1 MGRAGKIT
9 KSQETMELA
18 MAHYPHF
25 RRYIDDFVKHNP
37 TPKYLTKL
45 EYSLKRE
52 EHPNI
57 IYPVGEPMFIHIYKP
72 EGEPTQYIVI
82 EPEMDEETEKLN
94 ETILDRMV
102 EIAHRL
108 PVPEKEKDITPVLIK
123 ILNEIVIV
131 GERTAGNI
139 VKAKM
144 NHKILLTQEQYD
156 IIKYYLLRNRIGYS
170 KLEPIFNDPYI
181 EDIHCTGVGKI
192 KLVHKIFEMLRCNL
206 EFKDDLSVNKYI
218 LETSERVER
227 PVSDSHP
234 VVDAVMPDGSRV
246 NFIYGREISR
256 EGSSFTIR
264 KFSEVPVS
272 IIEIINFETMNP
284 EIAAYLWLCLENGMN
299 IFVCGETASGKTTTL
314 NASAAFIKPDDKVYT
329 VENTAEVTMPQDT
342 WQHLV
347 TRESGKD
354 TDVSMFDLLIA
365 ALRSRPNYIIV
376 GEIRGEEGNIAFQ
389 AMQCI
394 REGHVVIPGRGLIP
408 IEQLYKDMAEKKP
421 VKRLEG
427 KTRIECSNEQIPV
440 YVSHKDER
448 PRRSTITNVYKIDE
462 QELVK
467 VHLDT
472 GETLEVTPNHKF
484 LLPGGQEMTAKELLR
499 HQRKPTLAL
508 PRTPSWPA
516 TGPTLH
522 DFLIGKNVRKD
533 SLIRKAITHVKQER
547 PDRYQELAKGHQDYL
562 KTRSDTIPY
571 EIYKKLL
578 EEAGCPHPQTVKLV
592 RKGTKNSIRVPRHP
606 TSALLKAVARH
617 IIGKTV
623 AASHRQLIKHVLG
636 ITKDNLGPHLFTL
649 GKPHLK
655 IVFEELQTLSETRQ
669 RAVNSK
675 LWYSIGRLAGDDSLY
690 LSANKGRC
698 KDYRWQIKNAN
709 EDEGVTYAETAKKTI
724 PHHARQV
731 TTTQQDK
738 TYTTRICNVDRS
750 FIDWLTKEGFIWT
763 EETEGYSRAVS
774 KRIPIASIAD
784 KHAYVAGLLDSDC
797 TIRHNKRNRTHEI
810 YLALNINRDHE
821 QLLYDQLSLAK
832 EYEHQLF
839 PKIRAVEFRY
849 HKRYE
854 QHVKRYQRYCTE
866 IGLKT
871 RTKRYDKAE
880 GIGARI
886 EFSSD
891 ATQPVFAR
899 WNKHVAPHMYRQDK
913 KATIRALAKGAEQ
926 ASPIR
931 TWESHY
937 PEYASQAPKKLMPQL
952 ALLGRI
958 FGHTLITES
967 HHERNELRFTYEKRN
982 ATEVLKTRPGSKDH
996 TYDISMQDGKYYLG
1010 GNHTMGY
1017 IYDTGHPVMSTFHAG
1032 SVHSMIQ
1039 RLTGHPIDVPIAFI
1053 DNLNIVLIQ
1062 QAVSV
1067 GGRFVRR
1074 IMSVSEIERYYDV
1087 ENKVIS
1093 RRVFNWDP
1101 YKDEHRFS
1109 GYYNSFIL
1117 EKKIA
1122 PKIGMAEP
1130 KEIYEELA
1138 LRARVLKKMH
1148 ELHIFNY
1155 YEVYKIIKAFYTEG
1169 VEGLPFEV

>member
-1 MGRAGKIT
+1 MARAGRIT
-9 KSQETMELA
+9 KNQETMELA

-25 RRYIDDFVKHNP
+25 RRYVDDFIKHNP

-45 EYSLKRE
+45 ERSLKE
-52 EHPNI
+52 EEKPNL
-57 IYPVGEPMFIHIYKP
+57 IYPVGDPMFIHIFKP
-72 EGEPTQYIVI
+72 EGKPTQYIVI

-94 ETILDRMV
+94 EKILDRMV

-108 PVPEKEKDITPVLIK
+108 PVPDKDDEITPILVK
-123 ILNEIVIV
+123 ILNQVVLV
-131 GERTAGNI
+131 GENKASNLI
-139 VKAKM
+139 KAKTS
-144 NHKILLTQEQYD
+144 HKILLTQEQYD
-156 IIKYYLLRNRIGYS
+156 IIKYYLIRNRVGYS

-181 EDIHCTGVGKI
+181 EDIHCTGVGKL
-192 KLVHKIFEMLRCNL
+192 KLVHKIFDMLRCNL

-227 PVSDSHP
+227 PVSDSQP

-272 IIEIINFETMNP
+272 IIEIINFQTMSP
-284 EIAAYLWLCLENGMN
+284 EIGAYLWLCLENGMN

-354 TDVSMFDLLIA
+354 TDVTMFDLLIS

-389 AMQCI
+389 AMQCVK
-394 REGHVVIPGRGLIP
+394 EGHIVIPGKGLVP
-408 IEQLYKDMAEKKP
+408 IEQLYNDMARKKP
-421 VKRLEG
+421 VKHQKG
-427 KTRIECSNEQIPV
+427 KTKVDCADEQLPV
-440 YVSHKDER
+440 YVSRKDEK
-448 PRRSTITNVYKIDE
+448 PRQSTITNVYKMDK
-462 QELVK
+462 QDLVN

-472 GETLEVTPNHKF
+472 GEKLEVTPNHKF
-484 LLPGGQEMTAKELLR
+484 LRPGGQEVTAKELL
-499 HQRKPTLAL
+499 QRQDKHTLAL
-508 PRTPSWPA
+508 PPTPHWPA
-516 TGPTLH
+516 TQATLH
-522 DFLIGKNVRKD
+522 DCLTGKNVRKD
-533 SLIRKAITHVKQER
+533 KVVRKAIDTIKRER
-547 PDRYQELAKGHQDYL
+547 PERYKELAKGHHYL
-562 KTRSDTIPY
+562 TARNRTIPY
-571 EIYKKLL
+571 TLYKKLL
-578 EEAGCPHPQTVKLV
+578 EETGYQHPSSVGLV
-592 RKGTKNSIRVPRHP
+592 RKGSGTTITVPRHP
-606 TSALLKAVARH
+606 TQPLLKATARYLL
-617 IIGKTV
+617 GKPTDQ
-623 AASHRQLIKHVLG
+623 SHRQVIEHVLDVR
-636 ITKDNLGPHLFTL
+636 KDDLGPHLFTL
-649 GKPHLK
+649 GKQNLK
-655 IVFEELQTLSETRQ
+655 TIFEELQALSETR
-669 RAVNSK
+669 RRPVDSK

-690 LSANKGRC
+690 LTANKGRC

-709 EDEGVTYAETAKKTI
+709 EDEGVTYAQAAKKTI
-724 PHHARQV
+724 PHHARRV
-731 TTTQQDK
+731 TTTRQSH
-738 TYTTRICNVDRS
+738 THTTRKCNVDRS

-763 EETEGYSRAVS
+763 EDVKGYSQAVS
-774 KRIPIASIAD
+774 KRIPTASIAD
-784 KHAYVAGLLDSDC
+784 KHAYTAGLLDSDC
-797 TIRHNKRNRTHEI
+797 TIRYNKRNRTHEI
-810 YLALNINRDHE
+810 YLALNINRNHE
-821 QLLYDQLSLAK
+821 QLLYDQLSFVK
-832 EYEHQLF
+832 EHEHELF

-849 HKRYE
+849 HKRYDS
-854 QHVKRYQRYCTE
+854 HVKRYQRYCE
-866 IGLKT
+866 SLGLKT
-871 RTKRYDKAE
+871 RTKRYDKAD
-880 GIGARI
+880 GMGARI

-891 ATQPVFAR
+891 TRQKVFAS

-913 KATIRALAKGAEQ
+913 KATIQALANGTERSSSIK
-926 ASPIR
+926 
-931 TWESHY
+931 TWNDHY
-937 PEYASQAPKKLMPQL
+937 LEYVARAPKKLMPQL

-967 HHERNELRFTYEKRN
+967 HHQRDELHFTYKKRN
-982 ATEVLKTRPGSKDH
+982 TTKALKAEPGTRDH

-1122 PKIGMAEP
+1122 PKIGMTEP
-1130 KEIYEELA
+1130 KQIYEELE
-1138 LRARVLKKMH
+1138 LRAKVLRKMH
-1148 ELHIFNY
+1148 QLHIFNY
-1155 YEVYKIIKAFYTEG
+1155 YEVYKIIKTFYTEG
-1169 VEGLPFEV
+1169 VEGLPFEI